1 LVPLVS
7 PRYSLLPLVFI
18 LTQFYPILVPV
29 AHKYA
34 WTPSPSTFTCL
45 TGRAHC
51 EKIPTP
57 LDRNH
62 ARARAL
68 NRPPPRNRA
77 RAAAHPP
84 RPPRRARVCGFGLS
98 SRPARP
104 ACLLVLLA
112 KPIFLV
118 LVSSA
123 RPELASVLSSL
134 SFPAPTSL
142 LCPCMRAF
150 PAPISNAGAQL
161 LCSAGARLRPL
172 FSAPARV
179 SSARLRARAPVAAS
193 LVCASARVAS
203 SWKEKPVQPSVL
215 LA

>member
-45 TGRAHC
+45 TDRAHC

-62 ARARAL
+62 ARAAAQEPRRRPGTAPP
-68 NRPPPRNRA
+68 REAQEPRRRPGTAPPPRNRA
-77 RAAAHPP
+77 RH
-84 RPPRRARVCGFGLS
+84 
-98 SRPARP
+98 
-104 ACLLVLLA
+104 A

-118 LVSSA
+118 PVSSA
-123 RPELASVLSSL
+123 RPELACTRACLL

-142 LCPCMRAF
+142 LCPCTRAF

-161 LCSAGARLRPL
+161 LCSAGARLRAQFSLFPSSDLSSLPL
-172 FSAPARV
+172 HACP
-179 SSARLRARAPVAAS
+179 L
-193 LVCASARVAS
+193 LASALELR
-203 SWKEKPVQPSVL
+203 PP